1 MKSYYF
7 NDIKYAK
14 PYYGI
19 VWVVTAPDLKLPL
32 SANKTVYLSCN
43 NISDEEIE
51 ILNLLIKSGQV
62 IVLNLTKP
70 NMN

>member
-1 MKSYYF
+1 
-7 NDIKYAK
+7 
-14 PYYGI
+14 
-19 VWVVTAPDLKLPL
+19 LKLPL
-32 SANKTVYLSCN
+32 SANKTVYLSRN

-62 IVLNLTKP
+62 IVLNLTKS